1 MKIFKSIL
9 ILSIFISFYGYSQVD
24 LENTIKKEFKL
35 NYDLNIMED
44 PISVRNLFIKN
55 QDIVSDYISFVTN
68 ANRSWYF
75 NYFNLNSMRR
85 YGWNSYQELYENR
98 FLTWNKWREDL
109 ILPYGDYE
117 WFKPK
122 FKFIFGS
129 DYFTDLTQYSI
140 RLANENFYIRR
151 QLDLL
156 GNNAIEPAE
165 LASVMDNKNSKVV
178 RDDILTVL
186 SKKGKKFKVVDHP
199 GKNNSWIT
207 RNNRKYSRLSTNNSG
222 FKDARLYNNSPNSNN
237 GFSNNQ
243 NGSSNSVPTVTRSVV
258 STSGTTSANASNS
271 SGSTSVVSAPRKQ

>member
-1 MKIFKSIL
+1 MKTFKSIL
-9 ILSIFISFYGYSQVD
+9 ILFISISFYGYSQAD
-24 LENTIKKEFKL
+24 LEIKIKKKFNL

-85 YGWNSYQELYENR
+85 YGWNTYQELYENR

-140 RLANENFYIRR
+140 RLANENFYIKR

-156 GNNAIEPAE
+156 GNNAVEPSE
-165 LASVMDNKNSKVV
+165 LGSIMDNKNSKAL
-178 RDDILTVL
+178 RDDVLTILT
-186 SKKGKKFKVVDHP
+186 KKGKKYK
-199 GKNNSWIT
+199 KT
-207 RNNRKYSRLSTNNSG
+207 RKRTC
-222 FKDARLYNNSPNSNN
+222 F
-237 GFSNNQ
+237 
-243 NGSSNSVPTVTRSVV
+243 
-258 STSGTTSANASNS
+258 
-271 SGSTSVVSAPRKQ
+271 